1 MNDVAEL
8 ISDLDSV
15 IQKQAQI
22 IDRLFILLLEHISVD
37 EFGSVLTEMEDAAAI
52 LCAYQT

>member
-8 ISDLDSV
+8 ISDLDEV

-37 EFGSVLTEMEDAAAI
+37 EFGSVLNEMEDAAAI